1 MILERSCG
9 VLLHITS
16 LPGPHGTGTM
26 GDEAYAFAETLRE
39 SGQSWWQILPLGPVA
54 PAFDYSPYATTST
67 FSGNPF
73 FISLE
78 LLSREKWHDGTIS
91 PSGTTEDHFVDFDT
105 VTAHLER
112 EMTRACGLFFK
123 SAGADE
129 MKRYDAFCTD
139 SAEWLDDF
147 VLFSA
152 LAEHFKTNNWLDWDA
167 EIAARETVAMKSW
180 GERLKDRVRF
190 HRFAQFVFFD
200 QWSRLKK
207 HCNELGVG
215 IIGDIP
221 IYINLEGA
229 DAWANPEILQLD
241 KKTLRPRAV
250 AGVPPDYFSETG
262 QRWGNPL
269 YAWQDDNGK
278 LCEKTCL
285 WWIKRLR
292 HLQGLTDIV
301 RIDHFRAF
309 EAYWSIPEKEKT
321 AVKGKWIDG
330 PGKEFFLRLK
340 EGLGELN
347 LIAEDLGVI
356 TDGVRELRDGL
367 ELPGMKILQF
377 AFDINNKNEYLPHN
391 IENPNCVIYTG
402 THDNNTT
409 NGWFYGSEVD
419 ADKRKYVLDYI
430 GSVKFSDFHWQFIR
444 TAYMTTARL
453 VIIPAQDIPGY
464 GEEFR
469 MNIPG
474 TMGNNWRWKLT
485 SEGITGEMTARLNN
499 LAGMYRRRGRTDRT
513 G

>member
-1 MILERSCG
+1 MILDRSCG

-26 GDEAYAFAETLRE
+26 GDEAYAFAETLRAA
-39 SGQSWWQILPLGPVA
+39 GQSWWQILPLGPVVT
-54 PAFDYSPYATTST
+54 AFDYSPYASTST
-67 FSGNPF
+67 FAGNPF

-78 LLSREKWHDGTIS
+78 LLSRESWHDGKITPSGIPENHFIDFEKTIS
-91 PSGTTEDHFVDFDT
+91 HWT
-105 VTAHLER
+105 LEM
-112 EMTRACGLFFK
+112 ERAFGLFSHTGK
-123 SAGADE
+123 SE
-129 MKRYDAFCTD
+129 EKKKYEAFCTE

-147 VLFSA
+147 ALFSA
-152 LAEHFKTNNWLDWDA
+152 LTEHFKTNNWLEWD
-167 EIAARETVAMKSW
+167 EDIAARKPEAM
-180 GERLKDRVRF
+180 ERWKNRLEGRIGF
-190 HRFAQFVFFD
+190 HAFCQFIFFD
-200 QWSRLKK
+200 QWRRLKK
-207 HCNELGVG
+207 HCNDLN
-215 IIGDIP
+215 IKLIGDIP

-229 DAWANPEILQLD
+229 DAWANPGILQLD
-241 KKTLRPRAV
+241 KKTLRPQAV

-269 YAWQDDNGK
+269 YKWQDDNGK
-278 LCEKTCL
+278 LWEENCR

-292 HLQGLTDIV
+292 HLQGLMDVV

-309 EAYWSIPEKEKT
+309 EAYWSIPAKEKT

-330 PGKEFFLRLK
+330 PGKKFFLRMK
-340 EGLGELN
+340 EDLGDLP

-367 ELPGMKILQF
+367 GLPGMKILQF

-419 ADKRKYVLDYI
+419 GGKRKYILDYI

-444 TAYMTTARL
+444 IAYMTTARL
-453 VIIPAQDIPGY
+453 VIIPAQDIIGY

-469 MNIPG
+469 MNRPG

-485 SEGITGEMTARLNN
+485 TGGITNEMVEKLNQ
-499 LAGMYRRRGRTDRT
+499 LSGMYRRGND
-513 G
+513 